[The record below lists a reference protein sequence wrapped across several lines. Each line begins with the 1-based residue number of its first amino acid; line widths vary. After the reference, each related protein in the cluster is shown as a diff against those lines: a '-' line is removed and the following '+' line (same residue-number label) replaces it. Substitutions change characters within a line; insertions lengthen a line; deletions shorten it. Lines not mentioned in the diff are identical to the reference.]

1 MRHGFDWNDEDNQ
14 GDSVLKPQQ
23 AIAVFLNGDG
33 AIVLR
38 QEGMPYP
45 DEDDIVIIQAV
56 NARAVA
62 EAILARAAESLGITA
77 QPVQIV
83 QARTQ
88 LPQKRSPEIELQLSE
103 AAK

>member
-1 MRHGFDWNDEDNQ
+1 MSNGFDWNDEDNQ
-14 GDSVLKPQQ
+14 GDIVLKPQQ

-38 QEGMPYP
+38 QEGMPYD

-62 EAILARAAESLGITA
+62 EAILARAAESLGTTA
-77 QPVQIV
+77 APVQIV
-83 QARTQ
+83 QPRSRP
-88 LPQKRSPEIELQLSE
+88 PQKRTMQ
-103 AAK
+103 AALPLAGAAE